1 MAPKKKFTREQITD
15 AAFEIAR
22 VEGLA
27 SITIRK
33 VADRLGSSIA
43 PIYVNFQDA
52 EELIQEVIKKTV
64 QVSQQMLEE
73 MSTGN
78 PFYDIGAASLRF
90 AREYSELFRELVM
103 KPNPYMND
111 YEQDMG
117 PVLIGQM
124 KQDAD
129 LQGFSDEE
137 LMMILMKMKI
147 FQLGLSVMVANGL
160 LPEPWDE
167 ARAMELLSGAAN
179 DVMAAARMRK
189 RAERD

>member
-1 MAPKKKFTREQITD
+1 M
-15 AAFEIAR
+15 
-22 VEGLA
+22 
-27 SITIRK
+27 
-33 VADRLGSSIA
+33 
-43 PIYVNFQDA
+43 
-52 EELIQEVIKKTV
+52 IKKTV

-103 KPNPYMND
+103 RPNPYMHE
-111 YEQDMG
+111 YERDMG
-117 PVLIGQM
+117 PVLLEQM

-160 LPEPWDE
+160 LPESWDE
-167 ARAMELLSGAAN
+167 GRAMELLSGAAN

-189 RAERD
+189 RAGKE

>member
-1 MAPKKKFTREQITD
+1 MGKAVRALFCVLGKRLTTL
-15 AAFEIAR
+15 ACS
-22 VEGLA
+22 EGTSLGGEGRNRLA

-64 QVSQQMLEE
+64 QVSQQMLED

-111 YEQDMG
+111 Y
-117 PVLIGQM
+117 
-124 KQDAD
+124 
-129 LQGFSDEE
+129 E

-179 DVMAAARMRK
+179 DVMAAARLRK
-189 RAERD
+189 SAERE

>member
-1 MAPKKKFTREQITD
+1 MGT
-15 AAFEIAR
+15 
-22 VEGLA
+22 
-27 SITIRK
+27 
-33 VADRLGSSIA
+33 ADRLGSSIA

-52 EELIQEVIKKTV
+52 EELIQEVMKKTV
-64 QVSQQMLEE
+64 QVSQQILED

-111 YEQDMG
+111 YERDLE
-117 PVLIGQM
+117 PLLIEQM
-124 KQDAD
+124 RQDAD
-129 LQGFSDEE
+129 LQGSSDDE
-137 LMMILMKMKI
+137 LRMILMKMKI

-179 DVMAAARMRK
+179 DVMAAARLRK
-189 RAERD
+189 RAERE

>member
-1 MAPKKKFTREQITD
+1 MAPKKKFTREQIID

-22 VEGLA
+22 MEGLA

-103 KPNPYMND
+103 KPNPYMNG

-117 PVLIGQM
+117 PILIGQM

-167 ARAMELLSGAAN
+167 GRAMELLSGAAN
-179 DVMAAARMRK
+179 DVIAAARMRK